1 MKHESPSL
9 VFLCILLLLGTL
21 ALLSLMRGEQPRNQP
36 QSSSG
41 SKKTNWT
48 EQRDYLKAQVEEKL
62 RFLESEL
69 KQQRITLSNL
79 YLRLSLLSVIEDRRD

>member
-36 QSSSG
+36 QSRSG

-48 EQRDYLKAQVEEKL
+48 EQRDYLKAQVDEKL
-62 RFLESEL
+62 RFLEPEL